1 MKLQTKITLLF
12 VAISTTGLIL
22 LNISIFYFVSEF
34 NFEDFFKRLE
44 SRVNLAAEINIDP
57 DAGSVAY
64 RKVRQ
69 QYLEKLAN
77 ETDYISPVDPSKQPA
92 FNRIKGLPEDFYQAI
107 LAGKNARYTIHNHF
121 YAGRMFTGKTGK
133 YMVVVTADDP
143 YGFKELQQLKRVLIF
158 VFLTFIVL
166 AYVAGKAFSYITVQP
181 VRNIIK
187 GVQNITANN
196 LHMRLADVS
205 GKDEIAELVQTFN
218 NMLTRL
224 ETSFETQ
231 NNFVSNASH
240 ELRTPLTIISAE
252 TQLLLSGNKVN
263 EEGRQSVQTIME
275 EAEKL
280 TGILEGLLGLAQTGF
295 DGKKQHWQR
304 IRIDELVL
312 QVAESVKKT
321 NPGSIIDLDFAN
333 LPEDE
338 DMIYTQGNI
347 NLLRLALSNIVSNAC
362 KYSNNSPVSVH
373 LSSYTGRIVISVTD
387 RGIGIPQQEQAYV
400 FVPFFRASN
409 TTDFHGYGIGL
420 PLTQNIIRLHNGTIG
435 IRSKEQ
441 EGTEI
446 QVTLP
451 VAS

>member
-12 VAISTTGLIL
+12 VAISTVGLIL
-22 LNISIFYFVSEF
+22 LNASIFYFVSEF

-44 SRVNLAAEINIDP
+44 ARVNLAAETNIDP
-57 DAGSVAY
+57 DKESLAY
-64 RKVRQ
+64 KHVRQ

-77 ETDYISPVDPSKQPA
+77 ETEFIAKIDSAKKPA
-92 FNRIKGLPEDFYQAI
+92 FNRVEGLPDEFYRTVLSGQ
-107 LAGKNARYTIHNHF
+107 KARYISHNHF
-121 YAGRMFTGKTGK
+121 YAGRMFAKSSGK
-133 YMVVVTADDP
+133 YIVIVTANDP
-143 YGFKELQQLKRVLIF
+143 YGFKELAQLKRVLIL
-158 VFLTFIVL
+158 VFITFIVL
-166 AYVAGKAFSYITVQP
+166 AYIAGKAFSYFTVQP

-187 GVQNITANN
+187 GVKNITANN
-196 LHMRLADVS
+196 LHMRLDEVK
-205 GKDEIAELVQTFN
+205 GKDEITELVQTFN

-240 ELRTPLTIISAE
+240 ELRTPLTIISGE
-252 TQLLLSGNKVN
+252 TQLLLTGNKVN
-263 EEGRQSVQTIME
+263 EQGRQSVQTIMD

-295 DGKKQHWQR
+295 DGKKQHWHK
-304 IRIDELVL
+304 IRIDELIL
-312 QVAESVKKT
+312 EVAESVKKT

-338 DMIYTQGNI
+338 NMLYTEGNI

-362 KYSNNSPVSVH
+362 KYSNNSPVSVQ

-387 RGIGIPQQEQAYV
+387 RGIGIPQEEQAYV

-409 TTDFHGYGIGL
+409 TGDFHGYGIGL
-420 PLTQNIIRLHNGTIG
+420 PLTQNIIRLHNGAIG

-446 QVTLP
+446 QVILP
-451 VAS
+451 VA